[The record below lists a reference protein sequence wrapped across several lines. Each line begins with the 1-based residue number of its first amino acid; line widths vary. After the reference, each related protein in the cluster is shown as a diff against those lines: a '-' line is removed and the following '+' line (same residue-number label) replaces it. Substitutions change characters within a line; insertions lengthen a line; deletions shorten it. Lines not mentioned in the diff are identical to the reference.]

1 MKNIRLHQNKKNH
14 NKFWQNL
21 LCFVGKFSSLFIIL
35 LVLLTVS
42 ASAATYQ
49 VINTADSGAGS
60 LRQAVSDANGTAA
73 NDTINFNIP
82 TTDPNCDANGICTIT
97 LTGGVIVVQSA
108 GGALIIS
115 NQTGAG
121 KLMISGNNANR
132 VFESGEGANL
142 TLDGLTVT
150 RGVGNNLTGVV
161 SNFRGT
167 LTIMNS
173 VFNQNSGEYVIY
185 NSAFGT
191 SGVLNVSNTT
201 INNNPAIG
209 IFATNLLTNGGTV
222 NIVNSTVSNN
232 APTVSGG
239 GNGGGIYFLGE
250 RLTITNSTI
259 SGNSNSQGGGIFAT
273 ITPGSGSVSSII
285 LTNCTV
291 TANAAT
297 QGGGGIHV
305 FQAVIKL
312 RNTIVAGNTSAV
324 GTPDFNFQLGSATSL
339 GNNLIGDAV
348 NTGSPNG
355 QWLASDILN
364 RDARLA
370 PLADNGGQTQTH
382 ALLPDSPALKAGNN
396 CVLTANGCG
405 DNNPAIPTDQRGAVR
420 VGNVDIGAYELAARP
435 KFDFDGDGKADISVF
450 RPDNGVWYL
459 QQSANGFTGL
469 QFGIA
474 ADKIVPADYDGDGKT
489 DIAVYRGGTWYLNR
503 SSAGFTGFAFG
514 DVNDIP
520 QPADFDGDGKADLA
534 VWRPSNGTWYTYN
547 LANNQFTSAQF
558 GAMTDKPVVG
568 DYNGDGKAD
577 LAVWR
582 PSNGTWYI
590 AQSTDKLS
598 QNFDSIQ
605 FGEANDKPVAAD
617 YDGDGK
623 TDVAVFRPS
632 NGTWYLLRSTAGF
645 TGVQFGISTDLPTPA
660 DYDGAGKADVS
671 VFRSGVWYR
680 LNSSSGAF
688 YAEQFGAATDRPIQN
703 AFVP

>member
-1 MKNIRLHQNKKNH
+1 MKNTRLNYGKIVR
-14 NKFWQNL
+14 NKFRQNL
-21 LCFVGKFSSLFIIL
+21 SFFVGKFSSVFIFL

-49 VINTADSGAGS
+49 VTNTADSGAGS
-60 LRQAVSDANGTAA
+60 LRQAVSDANGTAT

-82 TTDPNCDANGICTIT
+82 PANPNCDANRICTIT
-97 LTGGVIVVQSA
+97 LTGGVIAIQAA
-108 GGALIIS
+108 GGALTIS

-121 KLMISGNNANR
+121 KLMISGNNSNR
-132 VFESGEGANL
+132 IFECGENANL
-142 TLDGLTVT
+142 TLNGLTVT
-150 RGVGNNLTGVV
+150 RGVGSGSLGVV

-167 LTIMNS
+167 LTITNS
-173 VFNQNSGEYVIY
+173 VFSQNSGEYVIY

-201 INNNPAIG
+201 INNNAAIG

-232 APTVSGG
+232 AAAGG

-259 SGNSNSQGGGIFAT
+259 SGNRNSQGGGIFVT
-273 ITPGSGSVSSII
+273 VTPGSASVSSII

-305 FQAVIKL
+305 FQATIKL
-312 RNTIVAGNTSAV
+312 RNTIVAGNTSSV

-339 GNNLIGDAV
+339 GNNLIGDAT
-348 NTGSPNG
+348 NTGSSNG
-355 QWLASDILN
+355 LWLASDNLN
-364 RDARLA
+364 RDARLE

-382 ALLPDSPALKAGNN
+382 ALLPDSPAVNAGNN

-405 DNNPAIPTDQRGAVR
+405 DNNPAIPTDQRGAIR
-420 VGNVDIGAYELAARP
+420 VGNVDIGAYELAART
-435 KFDFDGDGKADISVF
+435 KFDFDGDGKSDISVF

-459 QQSANGFTGL
+459 NQSANGFTGL

-489 DIAVYRGGTWYLNR
+489 DLAVYRSGVWYLNR
-503 SSAGFTGFAFG
+503 SSSGFTGISFG
-514 DVNDIP
+514 DSNDIP
-520 QPADFDGDGKADLA
+520 QPADFDGDGKAELA
-534 VWRPSNGTWYTYN
+534 VWRPSNGTWYVYN
-547 LANNQFTSAQF
+547 LATNQVAAAQF
-558 GAMTDKPVVG
+558 GAPTDKPVAS

-577 LAVWR
+577 FAVFR

-590 AQSTDKLS
+590 AKPTGTPS
-598 QNFDSIQ
+598 QNFDSIK
-605 FGEANDKPVAAD
+605 FGESADKPVPAD
-617 YDGDGK
+617 YDGDDK
-623 TDVAVFRPS
+623 TDIAVFRPS
-632 NGTWYLLRSTAGF
+632 NGTWYLLQSTNGF
-645 TGVQFGISTDLPTPA
+645 TGVQFGIPTDLPAAA
-660 DYDGAGKADVS
+660 DYDGDGKADVS
-671 VFRSGVWYR
+671 VFRNGIWYR
-680 LNSSSGAF
+680 LNSSNGAF
-688 YAEQFGAATDRPIQN
+688 YAEQFGTATDKPIQN
-703 AFVP
+703 AFVQ